1 MLIDSHCHLDYLA
14 RDGDLDEVV
23 ARARRAGVGRML
35 TICTKVSE
43 FDIVRGV
50 AARYDD
56 VWCTVGIHPHEA
68 EAEPAVTA
76 DKLVT
81 LAKDP
86 RVAGIGETGLDYFYE
101 HSPRDDQQASFR
113 AHIAAARTSGLPL
126 IVHTRDAD
134 DDTAAI
140 LEEEYAAGP
149 FAGVIHCFS
158 TGRALAERALAL
170 GFYISLSGIVTF
182 RKADALRETAAVLPL
197 DRLLVETDAP
207 YLAPAPNRGKRNEP
221 SFVVH
226 TAAALA
232 ELRGIAAEDIAA
244 ATTENFFRLF
254 RRVDRPGRPGQP
266 AQP

>member
-1 MLIDSHCHLDYLA
+1 MLVDSHCHLDYLA

-35 TICTKVSE
+35 TICTKVTE
-43 FDIVRGV
+43 FESVRGI

-76 DKLVT
+76 ARLT
-81 LAKDP
+81 ALARDP

-101 HSPRDDQQASFR
+101 HSPRAEQQASFR
-113 AHIAAARTSGLPL
+113 AHIAAARETGLPL

-134 DDTAAI
+134 EDTAAI
-140 LEEEYAAGP
+140 LEAEYGQGP
-149 FAGVIHCFS
+149 FTGVIHCFS
-158 TGRALAERALAL
+158 TGRELAERAVAL
-170 GFYISLSGIVTF
+170 GLYISLSGILTF
-182 RKADALRETAAVLPL
+182 KNAEALRATAAALPL

-221 SFVVH
+221 AFVVH

-232 ELRGIAAEDIAA
+232 GLRSVGVNEIETV
-244 ATTENFFRLF
+244 TTDNFFRLF
-254 RRVDRPGRPGQP
+254 PRVDRPTQQPGQ
-266 AQP
+266 A